1 MADIKNQ
8 VIVLLDTANKES
20 IIQIGKTAASPPS
33 SQEELNRIVLL
44 DIATLAEA
52 LVVTIRA
59 AHQMGVQ
66 DESVSMQKVMDHM
79 HEAFVDPNLQC
90 ESRIEKI
97 LGS

>member
-1 MADIKNQ
+1 MANIKNE
-8 VIVLLDTANKES
+8 VIIKLDTSSES
-20 IIQIGKTAASPPS
+20 SIQIGKTTGSPPT

-66 DESVSMQKVMDHM
+66 DEAVSMQRVMDHM
-79 HEAFVDPNLQC
+79 HEAFVDPEMQC
-90 ESRIEKI
+90 ESRLEKI
-97 LGS
+97 LG